1 MILCGK
7 INQKRHMKKQ
17 EFTFK
22 YTDVSNSSELDDIT
36 NRLINKAKS
45 AAKNAYAPY
54 SKFNVGA
61 AALLENGEIIT
72 GSNQENAAFPSGLC
86 AERIALFYAN
96 SAFPD
101 VPVKSLAVVA
111 LQNGEYLRFPVAPC
125 GSCRQVILETQTR
138 FKNKIRIIMFG
149 EEKSTIVEDAAFLL
163 PFPFDGF

>member
-1 MILCGK
+1 MENK
-7 INQKRHMKKQ
+7 
-17 EFTFK
+17 EFNFK
-22 YTDVSNSSELDDIT
+22 FTNISDLSELDDIS

-45 AAKNAYAPY
+45 AAKHASAPY
-54 SKFNVGA
+54 SEFKVGA

-96 SAFPD
+96 SIFPD
-101 VPVKSLAVVA
+101 VPVKTLTVAA
-111 LQNGEYLRFPVAPC
+111 LQNGEYLKFPVAPC

-138 FKNKIRIIMFG
+138 FKNKIQVIMYG
-149 EEKSTIVEDAAFLL
+149 EEKSTVVEDAAFLL